1 MSVQA
6 QQERCR
12 RDLLGGSAPDD
23 AFRVDQVGR
32 AAEQHRPRDL
42 LMRQRTPADQWIASA
57 LAELGIGAA
66 QGREGLKALLA
77 ILADDGDARLPVDR
91 TVVVVLAAQLEAA
104 PVSSGPAGVRE
115 CSRAVAWLSPLAAV
129 VSARTAVDDCRVGG
143 GKESGAC
150 QPDARADGKPT
161 GAAETARETDPLN
174 GAVCSEIMT
183 SWRRDR
189 SSG

>member
-1 MSVQA
+1 MDGLGRRKGAKGLRRCWRSSV
-6 QQERCR
+6 
-12 RDLLGGSAPDD
+12 
-23 AFRVDQVGR
+23 
-32 AAEQHRPRDL
+32 
-42 LMRQRTPADQWIASA
+42 
-57 LAELGIGAA
+57 
-66 QGREGLKALLA
+66 
-77 ILADDGDARLPVDR
+77 DG